1 MSVSGLQPAPQG
13 ASGRR
18 IGLSILAALVC
29 GALAVAALPRAHDA
43 AMLLWVQDDPAAL
56 ADRQLVGFDAPA
68 ATREIEAALAAND
81 PDLAASFVELAQ
93 ARRVPLPVELLAQVE
108 AAADA
113 AAGVTAKA
121 GAFARGLLTG
131 EPDDLASLAGTAAGD
146 LFVFGDIRDAV
157 REGGRWAA
165 GQEVDHLILGLSAAG
180 LAVTAGT
187 YAALGAPAP
196 ARIGLSLMKAAR
208 KTGRLGANMGESVA
222 RLTRVAAKG
231 GRADGLVRLTRD
243 VGRVQAKA
251 GTRAA
256 LDTLKL
262 ADNPAELA
270 RVAKLA
276 EKQGGKTRAVLKFLG
291 RGAIMLTTAAWT
303 LAMWVLWG
311 ALLVFSF
318 LSSLKGAT
326 ERITLRVLRR
336 RKARQVQVSHA
347 QASHATAVRRLAMA
361 GGGG

>member
-1 MSVSGLQPAPQG
+1 
-13 ASGRR
+13 
-18 IGLSILAALVC
+18 
-29 GALAVAALPRAHDA
+29 
-43 AMLLWVQDDPAAL
+43 
-56 ADRQLVGFDAPA
+56 
-68 ATREIEAALAAND
+68 
-81 PDLAASFVELAQ
+81 
-93 ARRVPLPVELLAQVE
+93 
-108 AAADA
+108 
-113 AAGVTAKA
+113 
-121 GAFARGLLTG
+121 
-131 EPDDLASLAGTAAGD
+131 
-146 LFVFGDIRDAV
+146 
-157 REGGRWAA
+157 
-165 GQEVDHLILGLSAAG
+165 
-180 LAVTAGT
+180 
-187 YAALGAPAP
+187 
-196 ARIGLSLMKAAR
+196 
-208 KTGRLGANMGESVA
+208 
-222 RLTRVAAKG
+222 
-231 GRADGLVRLTRD
+231 VRLTRD